1 MKTWNERITYAREQA
16 GLEKAEFARRVGVK
30 APTVT
35 DWESGGI
42 KNLSA
47 ENLISISTV
56 TGFNPKWLQTGTG
69 PMRPA
74 SHVGPAIPADR
85 PIPSSFRSETKAP
98 LPPTGLETPQA
109 IEIEADH
116 PDYAHIRRARIRLSA
131 GVTGYAI
138 EWDNGFDS
146 PTIYRRDWL
155 AARGL
160 KPDRLIVMRVS
171 GSSMEPGLHDGDS
184 IVVNLDDTHP
194 KDGKVFAI
202 DYEGELVVK
211 RLRRDQGLWFLA
223 SDNADKRWYPDKTL
237 SEGVSLIGRVI
248 QKQSENI

>member
-1 MKTWNERITYAREQA
+1 MDTIGKRLKEARTATWMSQKE
-16 GLEKAEFARRVGVK
+16 LHEKSGVSQQMISK
-30 APTVT
+30 L
-35 DWESGGI
+35 ESG
-42 KNLSA
+42 KASA
-47 ENLISISTV
+47 TSSVVQLARALGVDPGWLVDGTV
-56 TGFNPKWLQTGTG
+56 PT
-69 PMRPA
+69 A
-74 SHVGPAIPADR
+74 SHVGPVIPADR

>member
-42 KNLSA
+42 KSLSA

-98 LPPTGLETPQA
+98 LPPTDLETPPERPPVIPDEEWAKLSPSGRALIETAYRSIADQA
-109 IEIEADH
+109 
-116 PDYAHIRRARIRLSA
+116 
-131 GVTGYAI
+131 
-138 EWDNGFDS
+138 
-146 PTIYRRDWL
+146 
-155 AARGL
+155 
-160 KPDRLIVMRVS
+160 
-171 GSSMEPGLHDGDS
+171 
-184 IVVNLDDTHP
+184 
-194 KDGKVFAI
+194 
-202 DYEGELVVK
+202 
-211 RLRRDQGLWFLA
+211 
-223 SDNADKRWYPDKTL
+223 L
-237 SEGVSLIGRVI
+237 SEAQVLAITQLILSTSDRNR
-248 QKQSENI
+248 K